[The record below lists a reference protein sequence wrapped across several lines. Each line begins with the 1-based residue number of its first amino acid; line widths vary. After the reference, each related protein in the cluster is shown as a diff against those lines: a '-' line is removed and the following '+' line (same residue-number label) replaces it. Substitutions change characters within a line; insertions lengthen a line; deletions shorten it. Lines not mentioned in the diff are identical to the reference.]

1 MPSNDQ
7 AKLKRSVN
15 LPMLVFYGLGNIFGA
30 GIYVLIGKMAGIA
43 GMYVPFS
50 FLLACVVVFFTAL
63 SYAELSARFPLSA
76 GEAVYV
82 YEGFGSPA
90 FSRGIG
96 LLISFAGLLSSA
108 TILQGF
114 HGYLSTFIALPEI
127 VTILIL
133 VVILSMIAIWG
144 IMQSMILA
152 FGLTLAEIIGLVL
165 VIYAGIGYIE
175 PESISLEVLI
185 PPLEISVLISIILG
199 GFLAF
204 YAFVGFEDMVNI
216 AEEVKNPTKTMP
228 RAIIIT
234 LVIATLFY
242 IVVALVSV
250 LVITPEIL
258 SNTAAPLAKVYET
271 ATGKS
276 AGVLSIIAMV
286 AVLNGALI
294 QIIMASRI
302 FYGMSKQNWLPTFL
316 SSINP
321 KTHTPVASTILSG
334 ALVFLFATFF
344 DLLTLAQFSSFVI
357 FIVFT
362 LVNLSLILIKYK
374 TPYPDEGV
382 RTYPLF
388 VPVMAILLNLVMLGF
403 QIMSVI

>member
-1 MPSNDQ
+1 MPSSEK

-15 LPMLVFYGLGNIFGA
+15 LPMLIFYGLGNIFGA

-76 GEAVYV
+76 GEAVYIF
-82 YEGFGSPA
+82 EGFGSA
-90 FSRGIG
+90 LFSRVIG
-96 LLISFAGLLSSA
+96 LLISFAGLLSAA
-108 TILQGF
+108 TILHGF

-133 VVILSMIAIWG
+133 VVTLSLIAIWG
-144 IMQSMILA
+144 IMQSMIFA
-152 FGLTLAEIIGLVL
+152 FVLTLAEIIGLVL

-175 PESISLEVLI
+175 PNSISLEVMI
-185 PPLEISVLISIILG
+185 PPLEISSLVSIILG

-216 AEEVKNPTKTMP
+216 AEEVKNPTQTMP
-228 RAIIIT
+228 RAIVIT

-242 IVVALVSV
+242 IAVALVSI
-250 LVITPEIL
+250 LVVTPETL
-258 SNTAAPLAKVYET
+258 ANTSAPLAKVYET

-294 QIIMASRI
+294 QMIMASRV
-302 FYGMSKQNWLPTFL
+302 FYGMSKQNWLPEFL
-316 SSINP
+316 SRVNP
-321 KTHTPVASTILSG
+321 KTHTPIASTILSG
-334 ALVFLFATFF
+334 VLVFIFASFF
-344 DLLTLAQFSSFVI
+344 EILTLAQFSSFVI
-357 FIVFT
+357 FIIFT
-362 LVNLSLILIKYK
+362 MVNLSLILIKRK
-374 TPYPDEGV
+374 TPYSEGI
-382 RTYPLF
+382 RIYPIF
-388 VPVMAILLNLVMLGF
+388 VPVVAIMLNLVMLGF